1 MNRFSFHLCSQLQ
14 VKKLYAVLV
23 LRKAI
28 QKRIIDKILGQ
39 IEMKSWILQS
49 ESKLTAIWVFLWLS
63 LCLSLSVLH
72 CISGAVRRKGFC
84 VVCRPN
90 GSWFSFVF

>member
-1 MNRFSFHLCSQLQ
+1 MNRFSFHFFSQLQ
-14 VKKLYAVLV
+14 VKKFSAVLA

-28 QKRIIDKILGQ
+28 QQRIIDKIIGQ

-63 LCLSLSVLH
+63 LCLSRSVLH
-72 CISGAVRRKGFC
+72 GISGAVWRKGFC

-90 GSWFSFVF
+90 GGWFSFVF